1 MAGIA
6 CSFAP
11 RARIDAEWA
20 AGAAQSGDGA
30 ATARQLPRGPA
41 ALRSPPRQDDV
52 VGVRDPGKP
61 HGVAAPASRPR
72 RAGRRPPHSAPRRAR
87 PRRQHH
93 VRPLHSA
100 AGEPRRAHHRGLEPD
115 VGSVFCAYSRH
126 RDVAV
131 AASRP
136 AVGADQPHGA
146 AVRRMAAGVEPA
158 ALVRHR
164 PVERARAW
172 AVLERGRQPHC
183 CVAQPA
189 RRRRTPG
196 RSEDRPGVSG
206 QSRRRGIFRQVDAAQ
221 RHRAAPRAR
230 GYRHRQSAIRCGW
243 PNAGRGGAR
252 HHRSWRGGAA
262 ARRIW
267 RGARRNRPVDHG
279 GHHGCAFVRRT
290 GARRLGRG
298 SAFAALGL
306 GSRQRDDALVP
317 GRTDFPAAQPS
328 RLVEAD

>member
-11 RARIDAEWA
+11 RARIDAGWA

-72 RAGRRPPHSAPRRAR
+72 RAGRRPPHSAPRRAG

-172 AVLERGRQPHC
+172 AVLERGRHAALLRGAAGSPPPDAR
-183 CVAQPA
+183 AQRRSAWCFRPIPKARDFPTSRCSSATSRRSSRSRVSTSSICNTVRLAERWPRRRQASSILA
-189 RRRRTPG
+189 RRRC
-196 RSEDRPGVSG
+196 RST
-206 QSRRRGIFRQVDAAQ
+206 
-221 RHRAAPRAR
+221 
-230 GYRHRQSAIRCGW
+230 
-243 PNAGRGGAR
+243 NM
-252 HHRSWRGGAA
+252 
-262 ARRIW
+262 ARRS
-267 RGARRNRPVDHG
+267 P
-279 GHHGCAFVRRT
+279 
-290 GARRLGRG
+290 
-298 SAFAALGL
+298 
-306 GSRQRDDALVP
+306 
-317 GRTDFPAAQPS
+317 QPTC
-328 RLVEAD
+328 